1 MQFSWDPAKARRNLA
16 KHGISFKMATR
27 VFADPQAV
35 IIEDCEDQFGEMR
48 YHAIGYAGTHLL
60 LVVVFV
66 DRADDDEEIIHI
78 ISARKAEEY
87 ENKTY
92 ARQFTQGD

>member
-1 MQFSWDPAKARRNLA
+1 MKFSWSPEKAKRNRA
-16 KHGISFKMATR
+16 KHGTSFDTARR
-27 VFADPQAV
+27 VFDDPHLMV
-35 IIEDCEDQFGEMR
+35 SEDCVDEFGEMR

-66 DRADDDEEIIHI
+66 DQTEEDEEIIHI
-78 ISARKAEEY
+78 VSARKAESY